1 MYTVGLESHQI
12 KWLPG
17 SDVCLFVP
25 LSLWRQRLV
34 RTPPIIVLR
43 KKNLIVAVCT
53 IVHNCFGNI
62 FVKLPRI
69 SNTCRTAIA
78 HNTEALFV
86 QKLRQTTAINQNML
100 WKQKMVGS
108 KYLTTSLL
116 PIQTMENVCNFVS
129 NERVVDHHIYYQPA
143 SIFNL
148 LLWNSHV
155 RNYEH
160 VQWKALKEIC
170 WWCCWQN
177 LFSRYLVTTPDPGA
191 RLVFTHG
198 CTCSVHILIQNVLW
212 LE

>member
-1 MYTVGLESHQI
+1 MYHSPQL
-12 KWLPG
+12 
-17 SDVCLFVP
+17 
-25 LSLWRQRLV
+25 
-34 RTPPIIVLR
+34 
-43 KKNLIVAVCT
+43 
-53 IVHNCFGNI
+53 
-62 FVKLPRI
+62 
-69 SNTCRTAIA
+69 
-78 HNTEALFV
+78 
-86 QKLRQTTAINQNML
+86 L
-100 WKQKMVGS
+100 WKHLREAPQNFQYMSYSHSPQHWSLVCPETSSNHCNQPEHALKTENGRIQVFDYKFTTYLNDGECMQFRS
-108 KYLTTSLL
+108 KWKSSWSPYS
-116 PIQTMENVCNFVS
+116 
-129 NERVVDHHIYYQPA
+129 YQPG

-212 LE
+212 LQ